1 VFSDKNRPHDIKI
14 ALNMDNIDLK
24 ILEQLQVDSKT
35 SMAALAEKVGL
46 SEPACYRRVREL
58 RNSKHIEKEV
68 AIVKPKTMGWP
79 LSMMLLVQLE
89 RDHGSVVNQF
99 IDRINRAPEVLDT
112 WYVTGDFDIVLQVVA
127 TDMEAF
133 DDFTHQV
140 LHKDDSVKSVKTLVV
155 MRHSKTA
162 GPIPPAINSI

>member
-1 VFSDKNRPHDIKI
+1 MLFGDKNYQYEITTSVES
-14 ALNMDNIDLK
+14 MDTIDLR
-24 ILEQLQVDSKT
+24 ILEQLQIDNKT
-35 SMAALAEKVGL
+35 AMGTLAEKVGL

-58 RNSKHIEKEV
+58 RASSHIEKEV
-68 AIVKPKTMGWP
+68 AVVKPKTMGWP

-99 IDRINRAPEVLDT
+99 IDRINNAPEVLDT
-112 WYVTGDFDIVLQVVA
+112 WYVTGDFDIVLQVIA

-133 DDFTHQV
+133 DEFTLEV

-155 MRHSKTA
+155 MRHSKIA
-162 GPIPPAINSI
+162 GPIPPAIS